1 MCIVCGMQLN
11 PPDLQVSV
19 SLRYIRTQ
27 RPYPAKGGKTYFEQ
41 CMRAKGAEIEP
52 GTQAHILCEP
62 AQAKRMSR
70 FHKSRFLWKFFG
82 KNVAP
87 PRLSPER
94 RHTFC
99 ASLHSRNACPH
110 VTRDIRRATLY
121 GHLQEKC
128 RRPDWAQNAD
138 TLFVRACAVETHV
151 KISQEPLY
159 TEIYRKNAEAQ
170 SEHPDQAPAFTPT
183 ISYRKKPSVWTH
195 CLGKKLED
203 LVSWETFLKNLENL
217 KISRS
222 PVGLHLFG
230 PLDTLDPPWVTHQR
244 LDLGLDQGLGPAS
257 SRSSFSP
264 WNSCLTHGWFQG
276 FDGQNIGKSMS
287 KIDHQ
292 NITEYPSW
300 MLTYVNH
307 RKLASWI

>member
-1 MCIVCGMQLN
+1 MCHTHTLCA
-11 PPDLQVSV
+11 
-19 SLRYIRTQ
+19 SLRRRHACQDFT
-27 RPYPAKGGKTYFEQ
+27 RATYYW
-41 CMRAKGAEIEP
+41 KLP
-52 GTQAHILCEP
+52 G
-62 AQAKRMSR
+62 
-70 FHKSRFLWKFFG
+70 
-82 KNVAP
+82 
-87 PRLSPER
+87 PRLSPEC
-94 RHTFC
+94 RHTLC
-99 ASLHSRNACPH
+99 ASLRSRNACQDF
-110 VTRDIRRATLY
+110 TRATSCRNLE
-121 GHLQEKC
+121 GKC
-128 RRPDWAQNAD
+128 RAPDWARNAD
-138 TLFVRACAVETHV
+138 THFVRSCKGETHV
-151 KISQEPLY
+151 KISQEPLS
-159 TEIYRKNAEAQ
+159 TEISRINAEAQ

-230 PLDTLDPPWVTHQR
+230 PLDTLDPPWVTQR

>member
-19 SLRYIRTQ
+19 SLRYI
-27 RPYPAKGGKTYFEQ
+27 PPLLG
-41 CMRAKGAEIEP
+41 P
-52 GTQAHILCEP
+52 NAHIQLRVGKLTLSNACEQKALRLSP
-62 AQAKRMSR
+62 ERRHTFCASLRRRNACQDFTRAAFYGIFSGKMSR
-70 FHKSRFLWKFFG
+70 
-82 KNVAP
+82 

-94 RHTFC
+94 GHTFC

-138 TLFVRACAVETHV
+138 THFVRACAVETHV

-159 TEIYRKNAEAQ
+159 TEIYRENAEAQ
-170 SEHPDQAPAFTPT
+170 SEHSDQAPAFTPT

-203 LVSWETFLKNLENL
+203 LISWETFKKNLENL

-230 PLDTLDPPWVTHQR
+230 PLDTLDPPWVTQR

-264 WNSCLTHGWFQG
+264 
-276 FDGQNIGKSMS
+276 
-287 KIDHQ
+287 
-292 NITEYPSW
+292 
-300 MLTYVNH
+300 
-307 RKLASWI
+307 